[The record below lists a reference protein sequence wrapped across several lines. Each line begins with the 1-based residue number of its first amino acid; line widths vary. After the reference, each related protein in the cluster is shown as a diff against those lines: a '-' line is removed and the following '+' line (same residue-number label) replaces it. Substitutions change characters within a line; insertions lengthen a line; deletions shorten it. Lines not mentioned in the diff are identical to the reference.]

1 MQITKINLKNFRRH
15 RNLSVSLEPG
25 VIGISGRNGAGKS
38 SLLEGL
44 YYGITGASI
53 GEDNKSALVTWGQ
66 RRGEVSLELIIDGK
80 RGVLIRRVGGNVA
93 SLEIE
98 GEEKIVGIQA
108 VNAKMSELLG
118 TSISHLREI
127 LFVPQE
133 NLDAPLRGTEAV
145 RKEAFGKL
153 FGCNRFENIR
163 NVLQNALSTIVDGT
177 EHGMEEQRR
186 ILEEAV
192 IAATTEAEAAKAAL
206 DCLKRREQEGTPVQE
221 LYRIAH
227 ATPRSSLDAE
237 RQYLQDALGEI
248 DAQLQEFTQEEIA
261 AWDPEKA
268 SKRLAHAN
276 SVITLFNTG
285 VCPTCGLTGGGT
297 GETLEH
303 AVEVAKQAHDELIRK
318 EKFDGLM
325 TQLVSIDNRNQELNT
340 RPFETD
346 EAIAQAKEAL
356 ARKAEEEREFREAY
370 SQDGAARSK
379 LESARIALEHHRQ
392 REQEAKARTKIAESL
407 VKVRECF
414 HRDALQADVRAYG
427 VGLINSRLS
436 DTLSVFSLPYSI
448 YFNQDG
454 LLKFKSPPSDEEHDF
469 LDLSGGQR
477 KLVALSYRL
486 ALMRLFMGN
495 LELAVLD
502 EPTPFVDA
510 ENVEIMCES
519 FKSLRKFYAQ
529 RGATVLVSTHE
540 KRLFTA
546 FDGIIDL

>member
-1 MQITKINLKNFRRH
+1 MQVTAVNLKNFRSH
-15 RNLSVSLEPG
+15 RNLSISLEAG
-25 VIGISGRNGAGKS
+25 VIGISGRNGSGKS
-38 SLLEGL
+38 SFLEGL

-66 RRGEVSLELIIDGK
+66 KRGEVSLDLLIDGK
-80 RGVLIRRVGGNVA
+80 KGVLTRRIGGNVA

-98 GEEKIVGIQA
+98 GEDKIVGIQA
-108 VNAKMSELLG
+108 VNAKMTELLG
-118 TSISHLREI
+118 TSLSHLREV

-153 FGCNRFENIR
+153 FGCHRFENIR
-163 NVLQNALSTIVDGT
+163 TVLQNALSTIVDGT
-177 EHGMEEQRR
+177 EHGMEEQRQA
-186 ILEEAV
+186 LEESV
-192 IAATTEAEAAKAAL
+192 IAATKEAEVGEAVL
-206 DCLKRREQEGTPVQE
+206 GCLKQKEHDSVPANE
-221 LYRIAH
+221 LYRISH
-227 ATPRSSLDAE
+227 ATPKSAIDAE
-237 RQYLQDALGEI
+237 RQSLQQSLEQVDRA
-248 DAQLQEFTQEEIA
+248 LQEFTQEEIS
-261 AWDPEKA
+261 AWDPENA

-276 SVITLFNTG
+276 NIVTLFNTG

-303 AVEVAKQAHDELIRK
+303 AVEVAEQAHNELLRK
-318 EKFDGLM
+318 QRFDDLM
-325 TQLVSIDNRNQELNT
+325 AQLVVIDNRNQELDS
-340 RPFETD
+340 RPFESD

-356 ARKAEEEREFREAY
+356 VRKAEEEREFREAY
-370 SQDGAARSK
+370 SRNGAARAR
-379 LESARIALEHHRQ
+379 LESARIALERYLQ
-392 REQEAKARTKIAESL
+392 KETEAKTRLKLAESL

-427 VGLINSRLS
+427 VSLINSRLT
-436 DTLSVFSLPYSI
+436 DTLSVFSIPYSV

-502 EPTPFVDA
+502 EPTPFIDA

-540 KRLFTA
+540 KRLFAA
-546 FDGIIDL
+546 FDGIIEF